1 MKFMLRAI
9 QQALTNI
16 LRNKSVN
23 FLCLGIIAFTLL
35 VPGIFSFI
43 SFHLDRYI
51 NRLGENIEAIFYIR
65 GNSDGAA
72 IEKLLQ
78 RIEGNLLVKEVGFTS
93 KDQARLNF
101 SREFPELE
109 YILAEFSESPFPAS
123 INVKFRSDARSI
135 VQIESFSRDIERNSM
150 VESVQ
155 LNMDWARKIAMVKK
169 FASFAGLFLSA
180 ILLIVSIFII
190 FNVVKINI
198 FYRRDEINILRLV
211 GATDWYIKTPFL
223 LEGLILGSLGGLL
236 AGGLLLL
243 TIKAF
248 PVYAGFV
255 FNIVKQLIDFRQ
267 LPLKI
272 FWQLLI
278 TGAGIGLLS
287 AFMSLRRF
295 IKTNPS
301 E

>member
-1 MKFMLRAI
+1 MLRAV

-51 NRLGENIEAIFYIR
+51 SRLSENIEAIFYIR
-65 GNSDGAA
+65 DNSDSAA

-93 KDQARLNF
+93 RDRARLNF
-101 SREFPELE
+101 AREFPELE
-109 YILAEFSESPFPAS
+109 YILAEFSDSPFPAS
-123 INVKFRSDARSI
+123 IDVKFRSDARSV
-135 VQIESFSRDIERNSM
+135 VQIESFSRDIEKSSL

-155 LNMDWARKIAMVKK
+155 LNMDWARKIAMIKK
-169 FASFAGLFLSA
+169 FASFAGMFLSA

-198 FYRRDEINILRLV
+198 FYRKDEINILRLV

-272 FWQLLI
+272 FWELLI
-278 TGAGIGLLS
+278 TGSAIGLLS

-295 IKTNPS
+295 IKTSPPG
-301 E
+301 